1 MDLRYF
7 ASRGFNF
14 YLGFCETLKGSFISL
29 YKRLIVTINLVSA
42 YTRSDVQVDCVSARE
57 LYILTTLVH
66 LAFACE

>member
-1 MDLRYF
+1 MDLYF

-14 YLGFCETLKGSFISL
+14 HLGFCETLKGSFISL
-29 YKRLIVTINLVSA
+29 YKRLTINLVSA